1 MRKVFVIIAGLL
13 LAVVVIQFFLAA
25 MGAFERPRTEDSF
38 APHRMLGWAVP
49 ILALLTTGAAALAR
63 APGRLIGLAALPIA
77 LGVMQALIR
86 VFADMLGDADDTT
99 SLAGVVVFGVHGVNA
114 LLIMGAC
121 GHLLRKA
128 SAFAAAPRPA
138 RAHRAPSTT
147 P

>member
-1 MRKVFVIIAGLL
+1 VRKVFVIIAGLL

-86 VFADMLGDADDTT
+86 VFADMLGVAGDTT
-99 SLAGVVVFGVHGVNA
+99 SLAGAVVFGVHGVNG
-114 LLIMGAC
+114 LIIMGAC
-121 GHLLRKA
+121 RHVVVKA
-128 SAFAAAPRPA
+128 GEFAAAPRPA
-138 RAHRAPSTT
+138 RAGRAPSTT
-147 P
+147 S